1 MAFESITYFAQT
13 MEHMDLI
20 GMSLDELWTLHERI
34 GRLLSER
41 ILAEK
46 HALEQRLAHLNRGKH
61 AQEAA
66 VAELRSDD
74 INRPRQRRTYP
85 RVYPKY
91 QNPSAPEETWSGR
104 GKQPR
109 WLVSA
114 LKAGSKVED
123 FRIAGGSTD
132 KARSRR

>member
-1 MAFESITYFAQT
+1 
-13 MEHMDLI
+13 MEQLDLK
-20 GMSLDELWTLHERI
+20 GLSLDELWALHEQI
-34 GRLLSER
+34 SSLLSAR

-46 HALEQRLAHLNRGKH
+46 HELEKRLAQLNRGKEDRET
-61 AQEAA
+61 AL
-66 VAELRSDD
+66 VKPMSDGVGRS
-74 INRPRQRRTYP
+74 RQRQKYP

-114 LKAGSKVED
+114 LQAGGKIED
-123 FRIAGGSTD
+123 FKIEED
-132 KARSRR
+132 KNGKVHSQV

>member
-1 MAFESITYFAQT
+1 
-13 MEHMDLI
+13 MEQLDLKEL
-20 GMSLDELWTLHERI
+20 SLDELWALHEQI
-34 GRLLSER
+34 SSLLSAR

-46 HALEQRLAHLNRGKH
+46 HELEKRLAQLNRGKENRET
-61 AQEAA
+61 ALAKSMSDG
-66 VAELRSDD
+66 VGRS
-74 INRPRQRRTYP
+74 RQRQKYP

-114 LKAGSKVED
+114 LQAGGKIEDFKIVED
-123 FRIAGGSTD
+123 KSEKVLSQR
-132 KARSRR
+132 

>member
-1 MAFESITYFAQT
+1 
-13 MEHMDLI
+13 MEQLDLK

-34 GRLLSER
+34 SSLLSER

-46 HALEQRLAHLNRGKH
+46 HELEKRLAYLNRRKD
-61 AQEAA
+61 ARTQDA
-66 VAELRSDD
+66 VALLNSDSSHL
-74 INRPRQRRTYP
+74 RQRRKYP
-85 RVYPKY
+85 RVFPKY

-114 LKAGSKVED
+114 LKAGSKIED
-123 FRIAGGSTD
+123 FMIAGAGNEM
-132 KARSRR
+132 ARKQR